1 MIYNNLPVD
10 ESRMAIA
17 ISAM

>member
-1 MIYNNLPVD
+1 MFRYASIG

-17 ISAM
+17 